1 MVDYDPFSGA
11 AMADPSAIYRELRDS
26 SPVYR
31 LERYDAWALSRF
43 EDVWQVLQDRDRFS
57 VVEGPV
63 FDRDRLLVPNAGR
76 PDTTL
81 RRPVPTFASV
91 DPPIHT
97 RLRQAMFPA
106 FTPQACRQLVGEIGE
121 LVRRRLDE
129 LDGGGGFD
137 VVGECG
143 GPIAVAATLLFLG
156 LPVDDAAL
164 LQRLVTEST
173 RREPGTPG
181 ASPSAVVAR
190 TDLHAYLTRSVAL
203 ARSGAGGSGGGGVGS
218 GPGGAVISG
227 LLQVGGPDGASLS
240 DSEIAVQ
247 LATLLVGGSETLPKI
262 IAGGLLQLWRHPD
275 QRAEACAHPELVPGA
290 FEEMVRLEGVLQF
303 VGRTLV
309 VDADVAGQPM
319 TAGQRVLLLLQSA
332 NHDGRE
338 FPDPERFDIHRTP
351 SRQVGFGHGVHF
363 CIGVHAA
370 RTVGVAIVQGLLER
384 YPSYE
389 IDLAGATRPPSEFQI
404 GWTRMPL
411 VT

>member
-11 AMADPSAIYRELRDS
+11 AMVDPSAIYRELRNT
-26 SPVYR
+26 SPVHR

-63 FDRDRLLVPNAGR
+63 FDRDRLLAANPGR
-76 PDTTL
+76 PDTTVG
-81 RRPVPTFASV
+81 RPVPTFASI
-91 DPPIHT
+91 DPPTHT

-106 FTPQACRQLVGEIGE
+106 FTPQACHRLAGEIAE
-121 LVRRRLDE
+121 LVDRRLDE
-129 LDGGGGFD
+129 LDDRTGFD
-137 VVGECG
+137 LVGGCA
-143 GPIAVAATLLFLG
+143 GPIAVAATLVFLG
-156 LPVDDAAL
+156 LPADDVAL
-164 LQRLVTEST
+164 LQRLVTDST

-181 ASPSAVVAR
+181 ASPAAIVAR
-190 TDLHAYLTRSVAL
+190 TELHAYLTGHVAQ
-203 ARSGAGGSGGGGVGS
+203 ARSTTA
-218 GPGGAVISG
+218 GAVISG
-227 LLQVGGPDGASLS
+227 LLEVGGPDGLPLS
-240 DSEIAVQ
+240 DGEIAVQ

-275 QRAEACAHPELVPGA
+275 QRAEVCARPELSPGA

-303 VGRTLV
+303 VGRTLL
-309 VDADVAGQPM
+309 VDTEVAGQPM

-332 NHDGRE
+332 NHDERE
-338 FPDPERFDIHRTP
+338 FPDAERFDIHRMP
-351 SRQVGFGHGVHF
+351 PRQVGFGHGVHF

-370 RTVGVAIVQGLLER
+370 RTVGVAILRGLLER
-384 YPSYE
+384 YPSYD

-411 VT
+411 VVI

>member
-1 MVDYDPFSGA
+1 MVEYDPFSGA

-26 SPVYR
+26 SPVHR

-63 FDRDRLLVPNAGR
+63 FDRDRLLVPNPGS

-81 RRPVPTFASV
+81 RRPIPTFASV
-91 DPPIHT
+91 DPPAHT
-97 RLRQAMFPA
+97 LLRQAMFPA
-106 FTPQACRQLVGEIGE
+106 FTPQACRRLGGEIAELVG
-121 LVRRRLDE
+121 RQLDE
-129 LDGGGGFD
+129 LDGSAGFD
-137 VVGECG
+137 LVGGCA
-143 GPIAVAATLLFLG
+143 GPIALAATLRFLG
-156 LPVDDAAL
+156 LPGDDAAV
-164 LQRLVTEST
+164 LQRLVSEST

-181 ASPSAVVAR
+181 ASPSAVAAR
-190 TDLHAYLTRSVAL
+190 TELHAYLTRHVAL
-203 ARSGAGGSGGGGVGS
+203 ARSAAPGQP
-218 GPGGAVISG
+218 GPSSAVIAG
-227 LLQVGGPDGASLS
+227 LLQVGVPDGAPLS

-275 QRAEACAHPELVPGA
+275 QRADACARPELAAGA

-303 VGRTLV
+303 VGRTLL
-309 VDADVAGQPM
+309 VDAEVAGQPM

-332 NHDGRE
+332 NHDERE

-384 YPSYE
+384 YPGYD
-389 IDLAGATRPPSEFQI
+389 IDLSGATRPPSEFQI